1 MYIRT
6 TVFVAATLAV
16 GCTAE
21 LGSAPGAGAAGSTA
35 GAGTGASAGIGA
47 GAGAGIGAGAGAGIG
62 AGAGAGVGAGGS
74 SAGAGGG
81 SAGGDPNCTPAVRTT
96 SQVPRMSN
104 PEYDRTIRDLLGLT
118 NLATADGVAPSTRLA
133 TEQTGGLTEL
143 AWANYKDVADKIA
156 TQVIGDPTLRGNFLK
171 CTPAA
176 GDATCFSSTI
186 VEFGR
191 RAFRRPLTPEEIT
204 RFEQV
209 ITDGPT
215 ITPTGSTDEIA
226 QTLLYMFLIS
236 PSFLQRAEVTELS
249 DGAGHFTLSSHEVAT
264 RLSYMLWGT
273 TPDAALAQAADANL
287 LSTPEQ
293 IAVEAQR
300 MLQDPRARE
309 MVQVFHQYY
318 LLMRAEGRWGTANRD
333 TTLFPNFKPEL
344 VSLITDETL
353 KFFDK
358 ITFTPGSTFTDFLT
372 SPIAFVNRDTAPL
385 YGLDPTAFGAELT
398 ETTLD
403 PSTRPG
409 FLTRLGFLMNFSSY
423 TRTNPIYRGAFITK
437 EVLGITLDAPPP
449 GATETPLPTDAAL
462 DTNRKQVEAQTAG
475 ATCAGCHV
483 GYVNPPGF
491 AMEAFDAMGAYR
503 TTETNGAPLDTT
515 GEVIIEDGQP
525 AVHITNPAEL
535 MAAIASSRGAMRRYV
550 ERWVSFAYQREG
562 DPMDGCTVDQLA
574 AKITAGNY
582 TVLNLIVDLTQT
594 QSFRVRAV
602 EVTQ

>member
-1 MYIRT
+1 
-6 TVFVAATLAV
+6 
-16 GCTAE
+16 
-21 LGSAPGAGAAGSTA
+21 
-35 GAGTGASAGIGA
+35 
-47 GAGAGIGAGAGAGIG
+47 
-62 AGAGAGVGAGGS
+62 
-74 SAGAGGG
+74 
-81 SAGGDPNCTPAVRTT
+81 
-96 SQVPRMSN
+96 MSN

-118 NLATADGVAPSTRLA
+118 NLAAADGVAPSTRLA

-171 CTPAA
+171 CTPTA
-176 GDATCFSSTI
+176 GDPSCFSSTI

-209 ITDGPT
+209 ITDGPS

-273 TPDAALAQAADANL
+273 TPDVALAQAADANL

-353 KFFDK
+353 RFFDK

-423 TRTNPIYRGAFITK
+423 SRTNPIYRGAFITK

-475 ATCAGCHV
+475 ATCAGCHMA
-483 GYVNPPGF
+483 YVNPPGF
-491 AMEAFDAMGAYR
+491 AMEAFDAMGAFR
-503 TTETNGAPLDTT
+503 TTETNGVPLDTT
-515 GEVIIEDGQP
+515 GDVIIEDGQP
-525 AVHITNPAEL
+525 AVHVTNPAEL

-562 DPMDGCTVDQLA
+562 DPMDGCTVDRLA